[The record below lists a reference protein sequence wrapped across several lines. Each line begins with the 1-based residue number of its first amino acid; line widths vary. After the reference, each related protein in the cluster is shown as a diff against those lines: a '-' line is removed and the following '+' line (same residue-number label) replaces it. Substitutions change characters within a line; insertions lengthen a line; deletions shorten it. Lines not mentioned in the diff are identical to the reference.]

1 MDLGPTIQ
9 NDPIFKWNSS
19 LCNKV
24 MTKKYIDI
32 TYFISPKFSKTL
44 RFSQNLWKKIKNKKK
59 SGESG
64 LKNIYILPRF
74 YSK

>member
-1 MDLGPTIQ
+1 
-9 NDPIFKWNSS
+9 
-19 LCNKV
+19 

-32 TYFISPKFSKTL
+32 TYFISPKFSKHL
-44 RFSQNLWKKIKNKKK
+44 DFLKIYEKKIKNKKK

-64 LKNIYILPRF
+64 LKNIYILPKF

>member
-32 TYFISPKFSKTL
+32 TYFISPKFSKHL
-44 RFSQNLWKKIKNKKK
+44 DFLKIYEKKINNKKK
-59 SGESG
+59 IGESG
-64 LKNIYILPRF
+64 LKNIYILPIF